1 MQLTSKT
8 ADKTTKK
15 SAPKTAK
22 PRKPAA
28 QKTTKPRKPAVKK
41 NAPVGDGFRK
51 LKLLITVVNRSKTEF
66 FMDLLT
72 AYEVNLQT
80 AVLAQGTATNDT
92 LHMLGLEDSDKSV
105 IFSVIRED
113 KAEEALHAI
122 EDRFATLKRGKGIA
136 FTVPMSSVIGVAM
149 YRFLSNH
156 RA

>member
-1 MQLTSKT
+1 MQSTKNTAEFSESK
-8 ADKTTKK
+8 AVK
-15 SAPKTAK
+15 KTAK
-22 PRKPAA
+22 RKPATK
-28 QKTTKPRKPAVKK
+28 KTT
-41 NAPVGDGFRK
+41 PVNDGFRK
-51 LKLLITVVNRSKTEF
+51 LKILITVVNRSKTEF

-92 LHMLGLEDSDKSV
+92 LHMLGLEDADKSV

-122 EDRFATLKRGKGIA
+122 EDKFSTLKKGKGIA